1 MLNIIRYGVV
11 SAAVIC
17 TLSGS
22 ACSDGTKPFVD
33 PSGKDT
39 TLSNLNDPYIPAT
52 GTATNTPVRKT
63 AIASP
68 MQYWISV
75 PKGWPGKRTWPVVMT
90 IAGAGRD
97 YEANAK
103 LFAAVRDNENYP
115 FIIVSPVLLT
125 NSGDGPV
132 PRTQAG
138 LDYPSSTWDLID
150 RVGRCAFD
158 KAGVAAVIAEA
169 RNQYSGASRDFLTG
183 FSGGGN
189 PTWAIVLTQ
198 PELLRAAAPVASN
211 FSGRCVTKE
220 TFTPVSVSNAP
231 ERVMLPIRTF
241 FGENDDFRTLGIPQV
256 EAATTLGRANGYTN
270 FSLTLVPNF
279 GHDPMPATV
288 LSYFYS
294 LLSPAE
300 R

>member
-1 MLNIIRYGVV
+1 MARV
-11 SAAVIC
+11 SRRMAPPINAA
-17 TLSGS
+17 L
-22 ACSDGTKPFVD
+22 
-33 PSGKDT
+33 
-39 TLSNLNDPYIPAT
+39 AT
-52 GTATNTPVRKT
+52 GTPAKK

-189 PTWAIVLTQ
+189 PFSRCNS
-198 PELLRAAAPVASN
+198 LRFLKCRIIKIKINVRVRWQKPLSN
-211 FSGRCVTKE
+211 FRIQPGVLRI
-220 TFTPVSVSNAP
+220 PV
-231 ERVMLPIRTF
+231 
-241 FGENDDFRTLGIPQV
+241 
-256 EAATTLGRANGYTN
+256 
-270 FSLTLVPNF
+270 
-279 GHDPMPATV
+279 
-288 LSYFYS
+288 
-294 LLSPAE
+294 
-300 R
+300 